1 MVLYYAAL
9 DKGELERVSVLE
21 EVGVREGNAHIVII
35 MEGIQRWVIMGSG
48 SNERWQARL

>member
-21 EVGVREGNAHIVII
+21 EVGVREGNAHIVI

-48 SNERWQARL
+48 SNER